1 MRHIGLIIIMHVK
14 QTVLYILRRSRRFQ
28 SCFKIKVT
36 SLAECTPL
44 HSTLRIF
51 VLPPSVRICA
61 INPFGFLALPSTQRP
76 LGRKGRKAKAQK
88 IEKPFR
94 SVERE
99 RERERERGGRGETAF
114 LPRMPRHIICHR
126 SVHRGNTLTHRPTI
140 DQYHG
145 PFTALDLTPFC
156 KVG

>member
-99 RERERERGGRGETAF
+99 REREREREGERGSGLFTTNATPHH
-114 LPRMPRHIICHR
+114 LSSICPSRKHAY
-126 SVHRGNTLTHRPTI
+126 SPTDHRPRTL
-140 DQYHG
+140 HC
-145 PFTALDLTPFC
+145 PRPNPVL
-156 KVG
+156 